1 MTERAD
7 FLVNNRSPRYLH
19 GFQKDT
25 NETTELP
32 HTVPVDNQVTYID
45 SFTNYGVDTVYG
57 KEYVIAAGSSPTVH
71 NSLTGR
77 SDAGTHPASSISNTP
92 AGNIA
97 ATTVQAAINELDSEK
112 AQLAAA
118 LTNQRV
124 PFANASGFLTD
135 NANFYYVPGTGL
147 RIADATASTS
157 TTTGALVVT
166 GGIASS
172 DGIYAGG
179 RITGNAAASANG
191 TIFAQPPA
199 TTLTSGTIAAFRA
212 DLSANPASASS
223 AINIGAFL
231 VASTASGNA
240 QNFAS
245 SIGLNGFYT
254 QVAHNGTGTVTGEN
268 GVVALVDNANAGT
281 VSDLAGARLVARN
294 LGTGTVTRAYGVRVI
309 SLVNSGGGTVGTNY
323 GVYVE
328 GQTAGTVNYSIY
340 TNAGLVRLGGQ
351 TSIVD
356 TTASTSTTTG
366 ALVVTGG
373 VGVGGAIYS
382 GGACRFTNSTAS
394 TSTTSGAFVVA
405 GGVGCGDYFTGKYR
419 SSDGT
424 AGLTATRTFYAASSS
439 GGAVNVLNTVT
450 IKDGIIT
457 AWTQA

>member
-32 HTVPVDNQVTYID
+32 HTVPVDNQVTYTD

-71 NSLTGR
+71 NSLPGR
-77 SDAGTHPASSISNTP
+77 SDTDTHPASSITNTP

-118 LTNQRV
+118 LTNRRV

-135 NANFYYVPGTGL
+135 NANFYYITGTGL
-147 RIADATASTS
+147 RITDATASTS

-166 GGIASS
+166 GGIASG
-172 DGIYAGG
+172 DGIFAGG
-179 RITGNAAASANG
+179 RITGAATASATG
-191 TIFAQPPA
+191 SIFAQPPA

-240 QNFAS
+240 QDFTS
-245 SIGLNGFYT
+245 GIGLNGFFM

-268 GVVALVDNANAGT
+268 GIVAIVDNANAGT

-309 SLVNSGGGTVGTNY
+309 SLVNLGGGTVGTNY

-351 TSIVD
+351 TSIID
-356 TTASTSTTTG
+356 TTASTTTATG
-366 ALVVTGG
+366 ALVVSGG
-373 VGVGGAIYS
+373 VGIAGALNVGATIDSNVYTVATLPAGNA
-382 GGACRFTNSTAS
+382 GMR
-394 TSTTSGAFVVA
+394 AFVSDANATTFASIVA
-405 GGVGCGDYFTGKYR
+405 GGGTNRVPVYH
-419 SSDGT
+419 DGT
-424 AGLTATRTFYAASSS
+424 NWRIG
-439 GGAVNVLNTVT
+439 
-450 IKDGIIT
+450 
-457 AWTQA
+457 